1 MTRAEAKAKT
11 RAAVLDAAKRLFTLD
26 GYYATTLRG
35 IAARAGYST
44 GAVFHQFSGK
54 DELWRETMGCEPPTE
69 ARCAELQQALSGLLT
84 GAKETLLT
92 IGMQQFPV
100 TCRNLWDQVR
110 ASEAVIGGSDA
121 QA

>member
-26 GYYATTLRG
+26 GYYATTMRG

-54 DELWRETMGCEPPTE
+54 DELWRETMGCQPPTE
-69 ARCAELQQALSGLLT
+69 ERCADLERVLLSALRQT
-84 GAKETLLT
+84 GCDGDLCGYQWHE
-92 IGMQQFPV
+92 
-100 TCRNLWDQVR
+100 
-110 ASEAVIGGSDA
+110 DA
-121 QA
+121 RKILGEKVHAHS